1 MLIPGSDQ
9 SSRSANPRLRLLA
22 ALLYT
27 EQPTTTTGEL
37 VEQLHDLYTFR
48 VNSATHST

>member
-9 SSRSANPRLRLLA
+9 SSQSANPRLLA

>member
-9 SSRSANPRLRLLA
+9 SSRSANPRLLV
-22 ALLYT
+22 LYT